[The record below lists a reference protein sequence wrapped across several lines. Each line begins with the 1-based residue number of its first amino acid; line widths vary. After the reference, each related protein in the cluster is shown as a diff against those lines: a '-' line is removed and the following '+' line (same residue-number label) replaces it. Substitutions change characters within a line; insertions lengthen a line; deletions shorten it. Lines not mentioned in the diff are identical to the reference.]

1 MTSKLIFFVVV
12 RNISYFP
19 YWPSVFGSQQELRSR
34 QPVTAQFEGMHFHP
48 SRALNGQIERC
59 PHMSPFLRSERIMD
73 LINFVSNE
81 GLESSLLIGNVLK
94 DRQGVHPKGD
104 TMDGDVQL
112 IVNEH
117 VETRRDYSCL

>member
-1 MTSKLIFFVVV
+1 
-12 RNISYFP
+12 
-19 YWPSVFGSQQELRSR
+19 
-34 QPVTAQFEGMHFHP
+34 
-48 SRALNGQIERC
+48 
-59 PHMSPFLRSERIMD
+59 MD

-117 VETRRDYSCL
+117 VETRRDYSCLQF